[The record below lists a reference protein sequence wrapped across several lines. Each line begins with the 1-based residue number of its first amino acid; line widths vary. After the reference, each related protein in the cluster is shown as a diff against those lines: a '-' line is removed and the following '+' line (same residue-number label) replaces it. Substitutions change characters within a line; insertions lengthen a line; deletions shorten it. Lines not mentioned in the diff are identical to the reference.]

1 MTLNI
6 DRSNP
11 DQFYRYKMPRLVA
24 KVEGSG
30 NGIKTVVAN
39 ITEIA
44 KSLDRPPAYPL
55 KYFGYELGAQ
65 TMIDS
70 KNDRYI
76 VNGAHEAPRLQEMLD
91 GFIKKFVLC
100 QSCNNP
106 ETVLQVYPKKNTI
119 KQNCAACGYSC
130 MVDMK
135 HKLTTYILKNPPA
148 EVGEYGE
155 SKGKG
160 KGKVKGRKGSGKED
174 EKNGGSKTNG
184 AGDKAAPGSPTTETE
199 NPFDAPPPVDA
210 VDGDEFDD
218 DWGDED
224 TEQARKRTRKEL
236 TNGIKNLTT
245 NDDLD
250 KTEDERLDLFYEFV
264 KKRKQGDQVDDK
276 EILVEAERLEVKEKA
291 PLILARVLL
300 DTNMMKQIKDYRKV
314 FLRFTAGNQRAQKYF
329 LGGVEHIVGVA
340 HSSEL
345 MPKAVVLFKELYDR
359 DILEE
364 EVLVDWYD
372 KPTKKYVAKSIAEE
386 IRKKV
391 FPFIKWLKEAES
403 ETDESD
409 EDDGIPLAPSA
420 VNKAGGD
427 VKGGNVV
434 GTNNSKAATINGGP
448 KVNGNG
454 IGTNTPPTEEEDE
467 EEVDIDAI

>member
-160 KGKVKGRKGSGKED
+160 KGKVRGRKSSGKED

-210 VDGDEFDD
+210 VDGEEFDD
-218 DWGDED
+218 DWGEED
-224 TEQARKRTRKEL
+224 TEQARKERDREL
-236 TNGIKNLTT
+236 TNGIKNLAYVLNRQHLPRCSIGKWCVIAVVVYFVFSIVIAADAFTFPERFEVIEIGFAASYAVAATT
-245 NDDLD
+245 EWLTFHNMTG
-250 KTEDERLDLFYEFV
+250 TERQVANGCIALASTLFVYILRVSLMYAVSPSIPFKIINHTSHHISVIITAKVGKNMVGRAGTDEYLTFILRPGKKLPTNIESVSCRLVISQINILKRENYFDEHNVLETVTRDVYFIPFEEVVIEAVVEGV
-264 KKRKQGDQVDDK
+264 KCG
-276 EILVEAERLEVKEKA
+276 
-291 PLILARVLL
+291 
-300 DTNMMKQIKDYRKV
+300 
-314 FLRFTAGNQRAQKYF
+314 
-329 LGGVEHIVGVA
+329 
-340 HSSEL
+340 SEL
-345 MPKAVVLFKELYDR
+345 
-359 DILEE
+359 
-364 EVLVDWYD
+364 
-372 KPTKKYVAKSIAEE
+372 
-386 IRKKV
+386 IRWKTV
-391 FPFIKWLKEAES
+391 
-403 ETDESD
+403 
-409 EDDGIPLAPSA
+409 IPVP
-420 VNKAGGD
+420 V
-427 VKGGNVV
+427 
-434 GTNNSKAATINGGP
+434 P
-448 KVNGNG
+448 
-454 IGTNTPPTEEEDE
+454 
-467 EEVDIDAI
+467 